1 MAGAGTVSGALVELT
16 PLSSLTD
23 TLYDEPPL
31 GARTS
36 RLSVLRADR
45 VISTP
50 DPETRPLSEHIQ
62 NNQEDAQ
69 MSDENL
75 PERTDMNSQT
85 LVIGESLID
94 LVKRP
99 DGSTQEHVGGSPANV
114 AVGLAR
120 LGHDITF
127 ATRVGDDERGARIT
141 SHLQGEGISLAE
153 GSSIRG
159 GPTSVAAST
168 LDASGAATYSF
179 DVAWELPEPASLGGI
194 THVHTGSIAATL
206 EPGASAVLNTIQ
218 SARPS
223 ATISYDPN
231 ARPSLMGDPHEVRA
245 KIEAL
250 IGLSDVVKA
259 SEEDIAWLYDGAPTS
274 GVLRL
279 WGQLGPALTVVT
291 RGDHGAVIGLSI
303 TGEVTSIDATAARV
317 VDTVGAGDS
326 FMAGLLSG
334 LLEAGLLGGVLGRER
349 LRSASLADVRPAVD
363 RALACAAITVSR
375 AGANP
380 PRLTEL

>member
-1 MAGAGTVSGALVELT
+1 MSGLTVTLTLPMFADRQREQQAARGTTVSTTLPGFRYCHLSPT
-16 PLSSLTD
+16 PEPKD
-23 TLYDEPPL
+23 TK
-31 GARTS
+31 
-36 RLSVLRADR
+36 
-45 VISTP
+45 
-50 DPETRPLSEHIQ
+50 
-62 NNQEDAQ
+62 

-75 PERTDMNSQT
+75 RKADVNGHT
-85 LVIGESLID
+85 LVVGESLID
-94 LVKRP
+94 VVQRA

-120 LGHDITF
+120 LGHDVAF
-127 ATRVGDDERGARIT
+127 ATQLGDDERGARIA
-141 SHLQGEGISLAE
+141 SHLVREGIWLAD
-153 GSSIRG
+153 GSVGRR
-159 GPTSVAAST
+159 PTSVATST
-168 LDASGAATYSF
+168 LDATGAATYSF
-179 DVAWELPEPASLGGI
+179 DLSWHLHLLAPIQGL

-206 EPGASAVLNTIQ
+206 EPGASAVLTTIQ
-218 SARPS
+218 GARPN

-231 ARPSLMGDPHEVRA
+231 VRPSLMGDPHDVRA

-259 SEEDIAWLYDGAPTS
+259 SDEDITWLYAGVPVPD
-274 GVLRL
+274 VLRL

-291 RGDHGAVIGLSI
+291 RGSQGAVVGLSL
-303 TGEVTSIDATAARV
+303 TGELTSVEAPLVEV

-334 LLEAGLLGGVLGRER
+334 LLDAGLLGGAQGRER
-349 LRSASLADVRPAVD
+349 LRSAALADVRPAVD

-380 PRLTEL
+380 PHCSELATT

>member
-1 MAGAGTVSGALVELT
+1 M
-16 PLSSLTD
+16 P
-23 TLYDEPPL
+23 DE
-31 GARTS
+31 
-36 RLSVLRADR
+36 D
-45 VISTP
+45 I
-50 DPETRPLSEHIQ
+50 
-62 NNQEDAQ
+62 
-69 MSDENL
+69 
-75 PERTDMNSQT
+75 PERTEMNGQT

-127 ATRVGDDERGARIT
+127 ATRVGDDDRGARIT
-141 SHLQGEGISLAE
+141 SHLQGEGISLA
-153 GSSIRG
+153 GGSIRG
-159 GPTSVAAST
+159 GPTSVASST

-179 DVAWELPEPASLGGI
+179 DVAWELPEPASLEGL
-194 THVHTGSIAATL
+194 THVHIGSIAATL
-206 EPGASAVLNTIQ
+206 EPGASAVLTTIQ
-218 SARPS
+218 RARPS

-259 SEEDIAWLYDGAPTS
+259 SDKDIAWLYDGAPLS
-274 GVLRL
+274 DVLRL

-291 RGDHGAVIGLSI
+291 RGSNGAVVGLSI
-303 TGEVTSIDATAARV
+303 TGDLTSIDAPIARV

-334 LLEAGLLGGVLGRER
+334 LLEAGLLGGIEGRER
-349 LRSASLADVRPAVD
+349 LRSALLADVRPAVD

-380 PRLTEL
+380 PRLAEL